1 MDVKMGNG
9 AVSLGDALFPLFPCL
24 WVSLCNSKC
33 PQEGALA
40 TTFPQGAPR
49 AAIYTWHAET
59 APPRERPLHCK
70 HRLASWSEACLLWQI
85 PLLTPFL
92 KFVVAHIM
100 CLCPHVLGPLIVCPH
115 TTHRPTRCP
124 DRRFQAIQLGSLVCA
139 VSLFFVVSS
148 LE

>member
-40 TTFPQGAPR
+40 TTLPQGAPR

-70 HRLASWSEACLLWQI
+70 HRHAPWS
-85 PLLTPFL
+85 
-92 KFVVAHIM
+92 
-100 CLCPHVLGPLIVCPH
+100 
-115 TTHRPTRCP
+115 
-124 DRRFQAIQLGSLVCA
+124 GSLPALANPSPYTLLLLHTERVC
-139 VSLFFVVSS
+139 VPMFWVL
-148 LE
+148 L